1 MTRAPRSLQTRLM
14 TAIVGVLGLSLLG
27 FSILLHAAFRRALVR
42 EFDARLSQDA
52 QAIGGMVEERAT
64 EPWEFEAAALA
75 EFERKHGGAYFEV
88 LMDDG
93 SVLARSPSL
102 ANGDLKIARKPSHG
116 ALTTAFVLPDG
127 RRGRVHRVTVAP
139 RLDDEGPPH
148 PSGRRVTV
156 LVARGTHEI
165 DEMLATLRILLAV
178 SGLSALSLATLAGVF
193 AIRGGLKPVAQL
205 VARADAINATRLG
218 DRLPVEDMPEELR
231 PAIDKLNELLARI
244 EESFVRER
252 HLSAAI
258 SHELRTPLAGLQ
270 TILEVCASRE
280 RAPDEYRKAIA
291 DAGEIVKQMTDMIE
305 HLLMLARLE
314 AGKTSVA
321 RADVALRALV
331 DECFQSYAPRA
342 RARRLRFENRVP
354 PALAFSSD
362 RDKLRIVI
370 TNLLSNAVEY
380 TAEAGRVTVES
391 DPERGCVL
399 DVADSGPQ
407 IPTGALHTIFE
418 PFVRLE
424 PARSGSDEHAGIG
437 LALTRALCE
446 ALELSVSAENRA
458 DGWVAFRLRQA
469 PRSALEPDAG

>member
-1 MTRAPRSLQTRLM
+1 M
-14 TAIVGVLGLSLLG
+14 TAIVGVLGVSLLG
-27 FSILLHAAFRRALVR
+27 FSMLLHAAFRRALMR

-64 EPWEFEAAALA
+64 EPWEFEDAAIA
-75 EFERKHGGAYFEV
+75 EFEHERGGAYFEV

-102 ANGDLKIARKPSHG
+102 ANQDLKISRKPVAAS
-116 ALTTAFVLPDG
+116 LTAPFTLPDG
-127 RRGRVHRVTVAP
+127 RHGRMHRVTLLP
-139 RLDDEGPPH
+139 RQDDEGPRR

-156 LVARGTHEI
+156 VVARATDEI
-165 DEMLATLRILLAV
+165 DDMLATLRLLLGV

-193 AIRGGLKPVAQL
+193 AIRGGLKPVAEL
-205 VARADAINATRLG
+205 AARADAINASRLG
-218 DRLPVEDMPEELR
+218 DRLPVQDMPEELR
-231 PAIDKLNELLARI
+231 PAIAKLNELLARI

-252 HLSAAI
+252 QLSAAV
-258 SHELRTPLAGLQ
+258 SHELRTPLAGLR

-280 RAPDEYRKAIA
+280 RTPEEYRKAIA
-291 DAGEIVKQMTDMIE
+291 DASEVVTQMTGMVE

-314 AGKTSVA
+314 AGKTSVT

-331 DECFQSYAPRA
+331 DECFHGYAPRA
-342 RARRLRFENRVP
+342 RARGLTFENRVP
-354 PALAFSSD
+354 AAAALSSD

-370 TNLLSNAVEY
+370 ANLLSNAVEY
-380 TAEAGRVTVES
+380 TAEAGRVTVDS
-391 DPERGCVL
+391 DLALGCVL

-407 IPTGALHTIFE
+407 LPTGALHTIFE

-424 PARSGSDEHAGIG
+424 PARSGTHEHAGIG
-437 LALTRALCE
+437 LALTRALCD

-458 DGWVAFRLRQA
+458 DGWVAFRLRHA
-469 PRSALEPDAG
+469 PRSALEQGAG

>member
-1 MTRAPRSLQTRLM
+1 M
-14 TAIVGVLGLSLLG
+14 TAIVCVLGVSLLG
-27 FSILLHAAFRRALVR
+27 FSILLHAAFRRALLR

-52 QAIGGMVEERAT
+52 HAIAGMVEERAS
-64 EPWEFEAAALA
+64 EPWEFEDVKLA
-75 EFERKHGGAYFEV
+75 EFDRKHGGAYFEV

-93 SVLARSPSL
+93 TVLARSPSL
-102 ANGDLKIARKPSHG
+102 ANGDLKMPNKPPHAPLTAR
-116 ALTTAFVLPDG
+116 FVLPDG
-127 RRGRVHRVTVAP
+127 RHGRVYRAALAP
-139 RLDDEGPPH
+139 RLDDDGPPK

-156 LVARGTHEI
+156 VVARATHEI
-165 DEMLATLRILLAV
+165 DEMLATLRLLLWG

-193 AIRGGLKPVAQL
+193 AIRRGLRPVASL
-205 VARADAINATRLG
+205 IARADAINATRLG
-218 DRLPVEDMPEELR
+218 DRLPVEDLPEELR

-252 HLSAAI
+252 HLNAAI

-280 RAPDEYRKAIA
+280 RTPEEYRKAIA
-291 DAGEIVKQMTDMIE
+291 DASEVVKQMTDMVE

-314 AGKTSVA
+314 AGNTSLN
-321 RADVALRALV
+321 RADVRLRELV
-331 DECFQSYAPRA
+331 DECFQGYAERA
-342 RARRLRFENRVP
+342 RMRRLTFENRVP
-354 PALAFSSD
+354 AGAELSSD

-391 DPERGCVL
+391 DPDRGCVL
-399 DVADSGPQ
+399 DVTDSGPQ

-446 ALELSVSAENRA
+446 VLELSVSAENRT
-458 DGWVAFRLRQA
+458 DGWVAFRLRHA
-469 PRSALEPDAG
+469 PRSALEQGAVTGARS